1 MEQHSQMA
9 VEFVKRLAI
18 EVDGSERLWRPESSA
33 ALQEDRKRAPGAY
46 VVAASVVTF
55 TDGIY
60 GQQREDLLN
69 SCLLAQL
76 SANKQHDRERA
87 TLDWYAHYRKV
98 LLTVGWRVDEAH
110 AAGTVASGFRSGP
123 KSGPGAGLSSPL
135 TPGPM
140 SGRTSGSVSGRVS
153 GRASGSVSGP
163 VLARPSR
170 QPVVGGRLPRL
181 PAGPA
186 EPVVLPVRPGQPTMG
201 ERALTFK
208 PVVPQQPRFTA
219 ETTVLALLQR
229 KVQAKALLTT
239 EAALDKLRRLDDRD
253 RRAVIF
259 ETSSH
264 KGGSGSFQI
273 ISASAV
279 SDTAIRMTIA
289 AFFFATD
296 DNVTRLL
303 SFNFGKS
310 NTTMYQACDTL
321 TLDSADYA
329 PVRDQ
334 VIEQLGDQALTYIAE
349 IDLGS

>member
-1 MEQHSQMA
+1 MEQDSQIA

-18 EVDGSERLWRPESSA
+18 AVDGSERLWRPESGA
-33 ALQEDRKRAPGAY
+33 ALQEDRKCAPGAY

-69 SCLLAQL
+69 CCLLAQL

-87 TLDWYAHYRKV
+87 TLDWYAHYRTV
-98 LLTVGWRVDEAH
+98 LSTVGWRVDEAYVTGT
-110 AAGTVASGFRSGP
+110 AASRFKA
-123 KSGPGAGLSSPL
+123 GPGAGLSSPL
-135 TPGPM
+135 APV
-140 SGRTSGSVSGRVS
+140 VSGR
-153 GRASGSVSGP
+153 P
-163 VLARPSR
+163 VLALPSR

-186 EPVVLPVRPGQPTMG
+186 EPVLPGRPGRPAIG

-208 PVVPQQPRFTA
+208 PVIAQQPRFTA

-229 KVQAKALLTT
+229 RVQAKALLTT

-279 SDTAIRMTIA
+279 SDTVIRMTIA

-296 DNVTRLL
+296 DHVTRLL

-321 TLDSADYA
+321 ALDSADYA
-329 PVRDQ
+329 PVRDH

-349 IDLGS
+349 IDLSS